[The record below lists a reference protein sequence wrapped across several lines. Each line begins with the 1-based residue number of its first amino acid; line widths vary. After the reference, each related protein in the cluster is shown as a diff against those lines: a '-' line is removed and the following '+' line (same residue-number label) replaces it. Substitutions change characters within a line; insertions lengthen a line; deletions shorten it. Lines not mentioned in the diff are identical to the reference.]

1 MKRILK
7 LHISN
12 YRQQT
17 MKVPILCHNT
27 AVKVTSVTLRVHGS
41 KKPERHI
48 ALSQFKCI
56 ECRGNVEQCD
66 LSQNINDCSEIQIRG
81 NVEQRDLSQTINDND
96 NSEIQNGFSG
106 ENSNSTTMVETIAD
120 FEMKVEQKDLSKT
133 TTVLAVEND
142 VGDNRKEFIPYVK
155 ATTEGDKARFGEAMR
170 REFELDEDSAFL
182 NNGSYGAAPKRV
194 LDYRR
199 R

>member
-17 MKVPILCHNT
+17 MKVPILCHNSE
-27 AVKVTSVTLRVHGS
+27 VKVTSVTLRVHGS

-66 LSQNINDCSEIQIRG
+66 LSQNINDCREIQISG
-81 NVEQRDLSQTINDND
+81 NVEQRDPSQTINDND

-133 TTVLAVEND
+133 TTALAVEND
-142 VGDNRKEFIPYVK
+142 VGDNRKEFIPDVK
-155 ATTEGDKARFGEAMR
+155 AAECEKVRFGEAMR
-170 REFELDEDSAFL
+170 KEFELDEHSAFL